1 MVMSSV
7 GRDTGQGARNRE
19 CPAEIGTVGT
29 YESFPDT
36 HKEILPKKYLTKFN
50 MRIQCSQKYGQ
61 GF

>member
-29 YESFPDT
+29 YGIGHIP
-36 HKEILPKKYLTKFN
+36 
-50 MRIQCSQKYGQ
+50 
-61 GF
+61 